1 MMKIGICSPMDTLV
15 IINLY
20 NKSDVVNFYSSII
33 VIPNAITFLQ
43 DHANNAAHSDQ
54 YAYYKV

>member
-20 NKSDVVNFYSSII
+20 SKSDVVNFYSSTI

-43 DHANNAAHSDQ
+43 DHANNATASDR
-54 YAYYKV
+54 YA

>member
-20 NKSDVVNFYSSII
+20 NKSDVVNFYSS
-33 VIPNAITFLQ
+33 T
-43 DHANNAAHSDQ
+43 DHANDAAHSNQ
-54 YAYYKV
+54 CA